1 MQIIRQVCI
10 QAKLKVKTMMLIV
23 RLHQGEMNPYVFARG
38 LVTATTHYLGINSLA
53 SNVFIK
59 H

>member
-23 RLHQGEMNPYVFARG
+23 RIHQGEMNPYVFARG
-38 LVTATTHYLGINSLA
+38 LVTATTH
-53 SNVFIK
+53 
-59 H
+59 